1 MNIAISLCSPQKLH
15 GYGQN
20 VFWEGMHIYHSR
32 QNSQKE
38 LSSLIPF
45 LDLVFMSLMWPRAH
59 VPSIWKMVVSL
70 KSLQYLHPWC
80 AVWAMAAVLPCPVLS
95 FDTQTKQASPTK
107 SKATV
112 DSTGLRIMSFTH
124 RSLSIYFGLTWT
136 LYWDW
141 CIEVPMQ
148 EDAELLEWVQ
158 RRLWNDHRAAA
169 PLLWKKRWWSW
180 ASLAWRRDSSKRPHC
195 SLPVLKGSL

>member
-32 QNSQKE
+32 QNSQME

-169 PLLWKKRWWSW
+169 PLLWKKKMMELGFF
-180 ASLAWRRDSSKRPHC
+180 SLEKR
-195 SLPVLKGSL
+195 